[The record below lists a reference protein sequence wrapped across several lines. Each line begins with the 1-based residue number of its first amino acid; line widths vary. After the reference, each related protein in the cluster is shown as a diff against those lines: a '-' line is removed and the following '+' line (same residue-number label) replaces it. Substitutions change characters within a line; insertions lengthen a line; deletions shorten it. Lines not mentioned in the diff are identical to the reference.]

1 VSTLRLVSAGAVPAE
16 PRPWFETIAPTP
28 LEHRAALERQR
39 TRLLALAVG
48 EHLPHELRL
57 RVEALD
63 AQLADA

>member
-1 VSTLRLVSAGAVPAE
+1 VSTLRLVSAAAPVE
-16 PRPWFETIAPTP
+16 PRAWFETIAPTP
-28 LEHRAALERQR
+28 LERRVALECQR

-63 AQLADA
+63 AQLADP